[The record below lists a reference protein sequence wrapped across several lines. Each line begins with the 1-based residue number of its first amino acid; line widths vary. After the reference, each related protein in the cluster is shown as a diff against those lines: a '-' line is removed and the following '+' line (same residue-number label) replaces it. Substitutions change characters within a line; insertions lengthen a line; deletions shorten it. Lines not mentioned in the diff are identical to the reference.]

1 MSMENNIRG
10 LTNYPCPRCGKQLQT
25 HVPMTGSFDS
35 MVTCDKCQNQHFK
48 LVHPATVTVRF
59 KDRGEFKER
68 QFKII
73 KVEPIDEKETSAN
86 EDDGEYSMKISGTIE
101 IDETSLAPLDES
113 KHKAFEVALQEAVQ
127 QAFDDVMDQF
137 GLDGQEYHSVLV
149 DSIEFKA

>member
-1 MSMENNIRG
+1 MSTANKPRG
-10 LTNYPCPRCGKQLQT
+10 KTSYACPSCGVRIYTL
-25 HVPMTGSFDS
+25 VPSEGSSDS
-35 MVTCDKCQNQHFK
+35 MVKCHKCQNQHFR